1 MTIEEIVNGNY
12 KVTEKRK
19 MLNELRKQLID
30 EIDKAEEDIIKGYKY
45 CPKCNEYYKEKA
57 QETEYKTERRK
68 VCTFHS
74 LSAFGDDRWENKDCH
89 ITYSICPVGHKIEE
103 NIHW

>member
-12 KVTEKRK
+12 KVTEKQK
-19 MLNELRKQLID
+19 MLKELRKQFLNK
-30 EIDKAEEDIIKGYKY
+30 IDKAKEDIIKGYKY

-57 QETEYKTERRK
+57 WETEYRIERRN

-74 LSAFGDDRWENKDCH
+74 LSAFEDDRWKNKDCH
-89 ITYSICPVGHKIEE
+89 ITYGICPVGHKIEE

>member
-12 KVTEKRK
+12 KVTEKQK
-19 MLNELRKQLID
+19 MLNELKKQLLD

-57 QETEYKTERRK
+57 WETEYKRERRN

-74 LSAFGDDRWENKDCH
+74 LAEFDEDTYEDKNCLV
-89 ITYSICPVGHKIEE
+89 TYSICPMGHKIEE
-103 NIHW
+103 NVHW

>member
-57 QETEYKTERRK
+57 
-68 VCTFHS
+68 
-74 LSAFGDDRWENKDCH
+74 
-89 ITYSICPVGHKIEE
+89 
-103 NIHW
+103 

>member
-12 KVTEKRK
+12 KVTEKKK
-19 MLNELRKQLID
+19 MLKELKKQFLN

-57 QETEYKTERRK
+57 WETEYKTERRN

-74 LSAFGDDRWENKDCH
+74 LSAFDEDTYEYKDCH
-89 ITYSICPVGHKIEE
+89 VTYSICPVGHRIEE